1 MNSFWSTRVSSEQKL
16 SRKNAKI
23 FVRISQ
29 TLSLN
34 CTFFC
39 KNKLSLKMRNDTRF
53 RENTMS
59 VVAIITINCAKKTC
73 GILSKICLIKT
84 YRVNKGIKVYSL
96 KTHDAN
102 PRRFIQGWRWDFY
115 SDIKPFLIRRPVG
128 WILSSSTLYRVVDYE
143 SILNYLAMK

>member
-1 MNSFWSTRVSSEQKL
+1 
-16 SRKNAKI
+16 
-23 FVRISQ
+23 
-29 TLSLN
+29 
-34 CTFFC
+34 
-39 KNKLSLKMRNDTRF
+39 MRNDTRF

-96 KTHDAN
+96 KTHNAN

-115 SDIKPFLIRRPVG
+115 SDITPFLIRRPVG